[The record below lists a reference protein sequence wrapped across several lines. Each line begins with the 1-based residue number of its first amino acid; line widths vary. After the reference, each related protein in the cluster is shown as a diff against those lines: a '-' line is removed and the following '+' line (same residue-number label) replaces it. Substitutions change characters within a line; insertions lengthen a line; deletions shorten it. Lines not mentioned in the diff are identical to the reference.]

1 MFILQYLH
9 IFSVTLSVPLPLGA
23 VIHCPTQIRCQKLP
37 LILCLYIICVSL
49 KKKKILHNFSS
60 FSWDCQSR
68 TSTLLLLGLSRL
80 RPMVQTWFLNI
91 RQQIG
96 ERCVHSSHDDDTNIM
111 LRSFNL
117 LTDMKEDNPK
127 TSQKLERRP
136 LRMERHHGRK
146 HSSEN
151 RARELLR

>member
-23 VIHCPTQIRCQKLP
+23 VIHCPTQIKVSEVAPYFVP
-37 LILCLYIICVSL
+37 LYHLCFF

-111 LRSFNL
+111 FRSFNL
-117 LTDMKEDNPK
+117 LTGMKEDNPK

-136 LRMERHHGRK
+136 LHMERHHGRK